1 MIKCPY
7 CESTVSEFANTCPNC
22 GKAISKDIMQKE
34 LERKKNNNIE
44 KAEKRKLRELGKEK
58 YLPLVMFTIATLF
71 FLSYAMS
78 RTYAKYGEVKVGV
91 TLSSR
96 INAIIILVIL
106 FIIPTSFMTK
116 IYQSSR
122 GYIFRNI
129 QMGIDIYS
137 IVMSTP
143 LVLRYTINIAKI
155 NIFQKFDFWGSVFLY
170 LGYIVSLILCIRMKK
185 NRNVKFESL

>member
-1 MIKCPY
+1 
-7 CESTVSEFANTCPNC
+7 
-22 GKAISKDIMQKE
+22 
-34 LERKKNNNIE
+34 
-44 KAEKRKLRELGKEK
+44 
-58 YLPLVMFTIATLF
+58 
-71 FLSYAMS
+71 
-78 RTYAKYGEVKVGV
+78 
-91 TLSSR
+91 
-96 INAIIILVIL
+96 
-106 FIIPTSFMTK
+106 MTK

>member
-34 LERKKNNNIE
+34 LERQKNNNIE

-96 INAIIILVIL
+96 INAIIIWVIL

-170 LGYIVSLILCIRMKK
+170 LGYIVSLILCIIMKK
-185 NRNVKFESL
+185 E